1 MITMSRCLSSIA
13 LSALLTAGAAHAAPA
28 DCPEAAG
35 IVAAAYQDASAPDKL
50 GRIRL
55 SGSGDVIAL
64 QSGNR
69 HNPFAVTCKAWPAKP
84 ELLLAAVPV
93 MRDLRREG
101 GRRPRRRPDVLVLER
116 ATLQP
121 LRAPAARPDEG

>member
-64 QSGNR
+64 QSGI
-69 HNPFAVTCKAWPAKP
+69 
-84 ELLLAAVPV
+84 
-93 MRDLRREG
+93 
-101 GRRPRRRPDVLVLER
+101 
-116 ATLQP
+116 ATILSRSP
-121 LRAPAARPDEG
+121 ARPGRPSPSCCWPPCR

>member
-28 DCPEAAG
+28 DCPAAG

-93 MRDLRREG
+93 MRDLSA
-101 GRRPRRRPDVLVLER
+101 RRRPT
-116 ATLQP
+116 ATTATWTCWCSS
-121 LRAPAARPDEG
+121 APPCSPCASAGCPA